1 MRRRLLRITTLLTL
15 LAVLFV
21 APPAQ
26 AAPSMEVALQDDAV
40 LVYRYYFD
48 RELSLQHARNLQ
60 VSWIRTNVLWS
71 VAAGRTAN
79 RRRAPKRVH
88 YDFSYWDAMI
98 DHARARGISVEVT
111 LTGPAPRWATGNR
124 KIGGY
129 KPSVGHFRK
138 FVGAAVEHFKGR
150 VGRYS
155 IWNEP
160 NHVSW
165 LSPLKRT
172 GALYRGLYT
181 NGYEVIKR
189 IDPEAQVLIAETSP
203 RGRRRVSLPP
213 LRFLRQ
219 ATCARRNYRPARGCN
234 RLQADGYA
242 HHAYDFER
250 PPTGIYPGKDNVTIG
265 TLHRLTSAL
274 DRLAASG
281 LLSTPAG
288 APLDVYI
295 TEYGYLQTG
304 RQRTP
309 ERRRAAY
316 LAQAFDIAQRNP
328 RVRQML
334 QYLLVRPTRTWAF
347 FDTAILT
354 RSGKPQRSYRSLA
367 SWSNSAAQQGL
378 ITVPYTPP
386 PPPPP
391 QDGEPPPEEGPV
403 PPPPSNEPPPP
414 PPPPETSP
422 CPPVPPG
429 FPCPPLL

>member
-1 MRRRLLRITTLLTL
+1 MRRPLRIATLLTL
-15 LAVLFV
+15 LAVLFT
-21 APPAQ
+21 APSAK
-26 AAPSMEVALQDDAV
+26 AAPGLEVALQDDAV
-40 LVYRYYFD
+40 LAYRYYFD
-48 RELSLQHARNLQ
+48 RELALQHARNLQ

-71 VAAGRTAN
+71 VATGRKAN
-79 RRRAPKRVH
+79 WRRAPKRAR
-88 YDFSYWDAMI
+88 YNFSYWDALI

-124 KIGGY
+124 KIGGH
-129 KPSVGHFRK
+129 KPSVGAFRK
-138 FVGAAVEHFKGR
+138 FVGAAVKHFKGR

-165 LSPLKRT
+165 LSPLRRT

-189 IDPEAQVLIAETSP
+189 IDPGAQVLIAETSP
-203 RGRRRVSLPP
+203 RGRRGVSVPP

-219 ATCARRNYRPARGCN
+219 ATCARRNYTPARSCN

-250 PPTGIYPGKDNVTIG
+250 PPTGKYPGRDNVTLG
-265 TLHRLTSAL
+265 TLDRLTSAL
-274 DRLAASG
+274 DRLAFFG
-281 LLSTPAG
+281 LLSTPGG

-304 RQRTP
+304 ELRTP
-309 ERRRAAY
+309 ESRRAAY
-316 LAQAFDIAQRNP
+316 LAQAFDIAQRHP
-328 RVRQML
+328 RVRQLL

-354 RSGKPQRSYRSLA
+354 RRNKPQRSYRSLA
-367 SWSNSAAQQGL
+367 NWSHGAAQQGL
-378 ITVPYTPP
+378 IAVPYT
-386 PPPPP
+386 
-391 QDGEPPPEEGPV
+391 
-403 PPPPSNEPPPP
+403 PP

-429 FPCPPLL
+429 LPCPPLL